1 MTDHRKLPRRRHSA
15 QLKAQVLN
23 ECAKPDASVAAVAMA
38 HGLNANVVHKWRR
51 QAGGTASLPVAAFVP
66 VSVKPVSSE
75 DAVIRIELHR
85 GVTAVNIMW
94 PAVVAAECA
103 QWLREL
109 LK

>member
-15 QLKAQVLN
+15 QLKAQVLA
-23 ECAKPDASVAAVAMA
+23 ECARPEASVAAVAMA

-51 QAGGTASLPVAAFVP
+51 QAAGTASLPVATFVP
-66 VSVKPVSSE
+66 VSVKPAVSE
-75 DAVIRIELHR
+75 DSMIRIELHR
-85 GVTAVNIMW
+85 GVTVVNIAW
-94 PAVVAAECA
+94 PVAASAECA

>member
-15 QLKAQVLN
+15 QLKTQVLS

-51 QAGGTASLPVAAFVP
+51 QAGGTVSLPVTTFVP
-66 VSVKPVSSE
+66 VSVKAAASE
-75 DAVIRIELHR
+75 DAVIRIELR
-85 GVTAVNIMW
+85 RAGTAVNIAW
-94 PAVVAAECA
+94 PVAASAECA